1 MSENNETNT
10 LQGDDIKINRQ
21 LLHSV
26 VRLNTLLMATVS
38 GVIGGLSLFLITY
51 LSLFRGLPEPG
62 HYLNLLGIFLPGY
75 KVSLSGAWIGLFWG
89 AVIGAFL
96 GGMFYRV
103 YARSIESQ
111 VRRCIE
117 RNRVGGDLMQT
128 TLRMSG
134 KHLGLALGGVVSIGL
149 VITTNWLVIRGT
161 ADESM
166 NAMLLSN
173 YLPGYTVSFWGSI
186 VGGVQLFFITYIIC
200 LIFSWLYNVVAFSRG
215 GHSCE

>member
-1 MSENNETNT
+1 MSENNEAST
-10 LQGDDIKINRQ
+10 LQGDVIKINQQ

-26 VRLNTLLMATVS
+26 IKLNTLLMASVS
-38 GVIGGLSLFLITY
+38 GVIGGLTMFLVTY

-62 HYLNLLGIFLPGY
+62 HYLNLLGVFLPGY
-75 KVSLSGAWIGLFWG
+75 EVSLSGAWIGLFWG
-89 AVIGAFL
+89 TLIGAFL

-103 YARSIESQ
+103 YAQSIELQ

-134 KHLGLALGGVVSIGL
+134 KHLGLALGGLVSVGL
-149 VITTNWLVIRGT
+149 VITTSWLVIRGT
-161 ADESM
+161 ANESA

-173 YLPGYTVSFWGSI
+173 YLPGYTVSFLGSI
-186 VGGVQLFFITYIIC
+186 VGGIQLFFITYIIC
-200 LIFSWLYNVVAFSRG
+200 LVFSWLYNTVAFSRG